1 MRFSFASLA
10 VACLL
15 GSAAYAQDTSSSASA
30 SASAPAPQPVV
41 ETWNT
46 DEGGLMTINVL
57 PDSFEGKYEN
67 DNGRI
72 NGTLKDGVYAGFWG
86 EDGSNQECT
95 EEKLGTKYWGRIAFT
110 FDAARKH
117 FDGKWS
123 YCDAEPDGGWTGD
136 RADK

>member
-1 MRFSFASLA
+1 MKLLFAPL
-10 VACLL
+10 VLACLI
-15 GSAAYAQDTSSSASA
+15 GSAAYAQDASSSMAPTS
-30 SASAPAPQPVV
+30 SAPAPQPVV

-46 DEGGLMTINVL
+46 DEGGLMTLNVL

-72 NGTLKDGVYAGFWG
+72 NGMLKDGVYTGFWG
-86 EDGSNQECT
+86 EDSSNQECA

-110 FDAARKH
+110 FDTARKH

-123 YCDAEPDGGWTGD
+123 YCDAEPGSGWTGD